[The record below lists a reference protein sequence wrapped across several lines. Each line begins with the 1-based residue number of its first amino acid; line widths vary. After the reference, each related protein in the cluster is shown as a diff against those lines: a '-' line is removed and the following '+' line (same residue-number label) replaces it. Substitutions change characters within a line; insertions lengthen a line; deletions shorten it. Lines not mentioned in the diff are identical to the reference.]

1 MKKHR
6 AFLKWAGGKY
16 TLVDHIRRHLPQGE
30 VLVEPFVGAGSVFL
44 NSDFDRYVLNDI
56 NPDLIAL
63 YQHLAKDPLRFTR
76 DARRLFTASHNNQAV
91 YYRLRDEFN
100 ASKDSYRRSLLFLY
114 LNRHG
119 YNGLCRYNRKGGF
132 NVPFGSYK
140 APYFPEDELGFFAE
154 KAKKATFTCQHFVH
168 AMEAAK
174 PSHVVYCDPPYV
186 PLSVTASFTTYASSG
201 FSLDDQATL
210 AKTALA
216 SSQRG
221 VSVLISNHDTEHTR
235 WLYRDASLNT
245 VQVKRSISRN
255 GSGRQKVGE
264 LLALYQGALVEYPA
278 DQQHQADHEQH
289 NTDNAS
295 NYVAQG

>member
-16 TLVDHIRRHLPQGE
+16 TLVDHIRRHLPEGE

-56 NPDLIAL
+56 NPDLINL
-63 YQHLAKDPLRFTR
+63 YRHLAEEPERFIR
-76 DARRLFTASHNNQAV
+76 DAKALFGPGTNQKGA
-91 YYRLRDEFN
+91 YYLFRQEFN
-100 ASKDSYRRSLLFLY
+100 DCTDSYRRSLLFLY

-154 KAKKATFTCQHFVH
+154 KAKKATFTCQHFVQP
-168 AMEAAK
+168 MEAAGAGQ
-174 PSHVVYCDPPYV
+174 VVYCDPPYV

-201 FSLDDQATL
+201 FSLDDQAAL
-210 AKTALA
+210 AKTALE
-216 SSQRG
+216 SSRRG
-221 VSVLISNHDTEHTR
+221 VSVLISNHDTQHTR
-235 WLYRDASLNT
+235 WLYRDAALNA

-255 GSGRQKVGE
+255 GAGRQKVGE
-264 LLALYQGALVEYPA
+264 LLALYQGLSVQHPV
-278 DQQHQADHEQH
+278 DHQQQGDHEERYADHPG
-289 NTDNAS
+289 D
-295 NYVAQG
+295 YIAQG

>member
-16 TLVDHIRRHLPQGE
+16 SLVDDIRRHLPEGE

-44 NSDFDRYVLNDI
+44 NSDFERYVLNDI

-63 YQHLAKDPLRFTR
+63 YQHLTADPNRFIR
-76 DARRLFTASHNNQAV
+76 DARQLFTPATNQRAV
-91 YYRLRDEFN
+91 YYRHREQFN
-100 ASKDSYRRSLLFLY
+100 ASRDSYQRSLLFLY

-154 KAKKATFTCQHFVH
+154 RARRAVFTCQHFVS
-168 AMEAAK
+168 AMHNAG
-174 PSHVVYCDPPYV
+174 SRHVVYCDPPYV
-186 PLSVTASFTTYASSG
+186 PLSVTASFTTYASPG
-201 FSLDDQATL
+201 FTLDDQAML
-210 AKTALA
+210 AKTALE
-216 SSQRG
+216 SSRRG

-235 WLYRDASLNT
+235 WLYRDATLNT

-264 LLALYQGALVEYPA
+264 LLALYRSAE
-278 DQQHQADHEQH
+278 HQAHQQPEQQNEQH
-289 NTDNAS
+289 HTDNAGD
-295 NYVAQG
+295 YVRQG